1 MEPWQAIFTRSA
13 ETKTYLSVRRAFFD
27 SGFHSSQELGCPE
40 GNYTKQ
46 TGPFDGMIL
55 EYGDSGAVR
64 GSDDL
69 TLPTRLH
76 EEAGRSSMV
85 ISSD

>member
-1 MEPWQAIFTRSA
+1 MEPWRAIFTRSA

-40 GNYTKQ
+40 EANR
-46 TGPFDGMIL
+46 PFDGMTL

>member
-1 MEPWQAIFTRSA
+1 MEPWRAIFTRSA

-40 GNYTKQ
+40 EANR
-46 TGPFDGMIL
+46 PFDGMTL
-55 EYGDSGAVR
+55 EYGD
-64 GSDDL
+64 SDDL